1 MDNNTRATL
10 IKILAS
16 GKEVPEEY
24 KELIFPTINKEYEI
38 SYNGKMR
45 EEDVLSGKDGVF
57 SVPLQIEK
65 SYITNKEENW
75 NNIICFG
82 DNLQFLKTINEN
94 TDPIIKDKVKGKVK
108 LIYIDPPF
116 ATEDEFKS
124 KEGAKAYKDKVRGSN
139 FIELLRRILIVARE
153 IMSEKGSIFVHI
165 DQKMGHYVRVILDE
179 IFDKNNFVNE
189 IIWKKTNSPKA
200 QANEFGNQHDII
212 YIYAK
217 DKPQFSLVEKRF
229 NVLNEKTIKAYNK
242 NDNDGKGPYQTINLV
257 AAGNQRSEKRKAFEF
272 MGITEQWLY
281 SLENL
286 NQFYEEG
293 RIYKTKNGKIRCK
306 KWLYEIESANTSDM
320 WIDQLVAPIQGKEQI
335 YPTQKPESLLERI
348 IKSATNEDEIVMD
361 FFGRFWN
368 NCSCSGK
375 IKQKV
380 DIV

>member
-65 SYITNKEENW
+65 LYITNKEENW

-212 YIYAK
+212 YIC
-217 DKPQFSLVEKRF
+217 KR
-229 NVLNEKTIKAYNK
+229 
-242 NDNDGKGPYQTINLV
+242 
-257 AAGNQRSEKRKAFEF
+257 
-272 MGITEQWLY
+272 
-281 SLENL
+281 
-286 NQFYEEG
+286 
-293 RIYKTKNGKIRCK
+293 
-306 KWLYEIESANTSDM
+306 
-320 WIDQLVAPIQGKEQI
+320 
-335 YPTQKPESLLERI
+335 
-348 IKSATNEDEIVMD
+348 
-361 FFGRFWN
+361 
-368 NCSCSGK
+368 
-375 IKQKV
+375 
-380 DIV
+380 